1 MKKIFKYELKR
12 LIFNKIF
19 FALLMTTIL
28 YSYQILKKDIIVGIA
43 YTAPF
48 SGWSYGM
55 YLARVLPLLLITLIF
70 FITFLY
76 SKEEKQVKQLTFA
89 TPVNP
94 LKYGFIKGLTIVVGY
109 IIISLFVIVIS
120 LLFYGVIFHFYKFTD
135 FIIPSLITLIPA
147 LFFIFGAGLL
157 IGSIHPNM
165 LYVLIVLVLLIGFLP
180 LPTPVD
186 LYGIQTFSTY
196 PLTLPVGPDGEP
208 PFILPTSF
216 LLGKV
221 FFIVI
226 GAAMIFFGIKG
237 YANNHEKI

>member
-1 MKKIFKYELKR
+1 MI
-12 LIFNKIF
+12 
-19 FALLMTTIL
+19 TIL
-28 YSYQILKKDIIVGIA
+28 YSYQILRKDIIVGIA

-94 LKYGFIKGLTIVVGY
+94 LKYGLIKGLTIVVGY
-109 IIISLFVIVIS
+109 IIILLFVIVIS

-147 LFFIFGAGLL
+147 LFFIFGAGLV

-165 LYVLIVLVLLIGFLP
+165 LYVLIILVLLIGFLP
-180 LPTPVD
+180 LPTFVD
-186 LYGIQTFSTY
+186 LYGGQTFSTY
-196 PLTLPVGPDGEP
+196 PLTLPVGLDGEP

-216 LLGKV
+216 LIGKV
-221 FFIVI
+221 FFSVI

-237 YANNHEKI
+237 YANNQEKI